1 MEMNIMIWA
10 PILFGAVIGW
20 MVAFFIRKYRTHSD
34 NSLSN
39 TAIVFGSGCIF
50 SGLSFF
56 YDKPTG
62 TLVMLY
68 YALGCAIGFF
78 AFWIFQLIVSF
89 AFKSKFTRTFD
100 LYSLFSSCNVE
111 MSEAIQKYSK
121 LEQKAKLLKT
131 GYKQLAA
138 GKTTHEEFEQLI
150 KQIKFTADEWDEL
163 LSLDGDYILLSD
175 EIIAYIQAKGLRRL
189 VEQ

>member
-1 MEMNIMIWA
+1 
-10 PILFGAVIGW
+10 
-20 MVAFFIRKYRTHSD
+20 
-34 NSLSN
+34 
-39 TAIVFGSGCIF
+39 
-50 SGLSFF
+50 
-56 YDKPTG
+56 
-62 TLVMLY
+62 
-68 YALGCAIGFF
+68 
-78 AFWIFQLIVSF
+78 
-89 AFKSKFTRTFD
+89 
-100 LYSLFSSCNVE
+100 

-175 EIIAYIQAKGLRRL
+175 EIIDSVDCFSVSSTRL
-189 VEQ
+189 VPVK